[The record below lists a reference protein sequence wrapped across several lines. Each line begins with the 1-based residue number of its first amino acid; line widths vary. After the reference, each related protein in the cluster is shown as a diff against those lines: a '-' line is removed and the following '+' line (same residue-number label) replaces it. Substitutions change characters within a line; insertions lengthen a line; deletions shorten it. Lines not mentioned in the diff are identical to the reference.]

1 MARAKVSMQELI
13 RRRRRAAFVGRRD
26 ELRVFRENFELAPD
40 DDRHRFLFHVHGPAG
55 VGKTSLVREM
65 GQLAAERGAL
75 VAHVDDGVP
84 DLPEALGEIAAQ
96 YAQQGRALK
105 SLERALAAHRQR
117 LHEAVAAAARAP
129 EPDAPSAGSVA
140 LARAGV
146 VGLGMVP
153 FVGAFS
159 GVVDTERV
167 ALRAERLRARF
178 RTPEDARLALEPERA
193 LTPVLLDE
201 LAGAADAAPWLVLLL
216 DAYERTAPFLDR
228 WLHDVMTTDRYGDV
242 PANTVV
248 VTAGQR
254 PLDPDRW
261 EGAADFAAELPLR
274 PFTESEARGLLA
286 AKGVTEEPV
295 VAEVLRLSGR
305 LPVLVSTLAETGPT
319 APDDVGD
326 PSATAVE
333 RFLRGEQD
341 PARRA
346 AALDCAL
353 PRRLDEEIVRAA
365 VGGDGGGGGAS
376 GGGGSGRGG
385 SGGGGP
391 SGGGGGVGDSARGGV
406 DRGAAG
412 GGGVGDG
419 SAELY
424 AWLRAMPFVRP
435 DRRGTAR
442 YHDVVRAPM
451 LRLRRN
457 TAPALWSA
465 GHTRL
470 AELYARRRAALD
482 EELRDA
488 PGRPWMR
495 PEWRALRVDELYHS
509 LCAGPRAALPG
520 VLREGIE
527 ACRFD
532 TVVAREWARVVTD
545 AAEDTGA
552 DHLRVWSDDLRDAL
566 ADETLGAL
574 RVLELLLARAGLDD
588 ADRVAAHN
596 QHGLRL
602 FHLGRLDEALEDHER
617 ALAIDPGDPWGHHG
631 LAVTRRALGDFDAAL
646 RHLAAADEAAPGA
659 EWVARQRGETY
670 RRMGRPDEA
679 LPWLDRAH
687 AIDPREPLTLGSRG
701 QAKFVL
707 GRPREA
713 LDDLDRAL
721 DLWPDYPWALLRRAR
736 VRQALD
742 DLPGA
747 LADLDRAHQL
757 APDAPGAYSDRGDI
771 LRFAC
776 RHEEAIAAY
785 DTALALDP
793 DLTWAWGSRALSL
806 EALERVAEAVA
817 SLDEALRIDPGY
829 GWARE
834 QRDRMLGAETS
845 P

>member
-1 MARAKVSMQELI
+1 MARPKVSMQELI

-26 ELRVFRENFELAPD
+26 ELRLFRENFELLPE

-75 VAHVDDGVP
+75 VAYVDDTVP
-84 DLPEALGEIAAQ
+84 DLPEALGELAAHF
-96 YAQQGRALK
+96 AQQGRTMKALD
-105 SLERALAAHRQR
+105 RALAAHRQR
-117 LHEAVAAAARAP
+117 IHEAVAAATRAP
-129 EPDAPSAGSVA
+129 EPDGPSAGSLA

-153 FVGAFS
+153 VVGALS

-201 LAGAADAAPWLVLLL
+201 LAGAADTAPWLVLLL

-228 WLHDVMTTDRYGDV
+228 WLHDVMTTDRYGV
-242 PANTVV
+242 IPANTVV

-333 RFLRGEQD
+333 RFLKGEQD

-353 PRRLDEEIVRAA
+353 PRRLDEEIARAA
-365 VGGDGGGGGAS
+365 VGRDGDDRGDG
-376 GGGGSGRGG
+376 
-385 SGGGGP
+385 P
-391 SGGGGGVGDSARGGV
+391 
-406 DRGAAG
+406 
-412 GGGVGDG
+412 
-419 SAELY
+419 AELY
-424 AWLRAMPFVRP
+424 AWLRTMPFVRP

-470 AELYARRRAALD
+470 AELYARRRTALD

-495 PEWRALRVDELYHS
+495 AEWRVPRIDELYHS
-509 LCAGPRAALPG
+509 LCASPRAALPG

-532 TVVAREWARVVTD
+532 TAVAREWARAVTD

-574 RVLELLLARAGLDD
+574 RVLELLLARAGFDD

-596 QHGLRL
+596 EHGLRL
-602 FHLGRLDEALEDHER
+602 FHLGRLREALDDHER

-631 LAVTRRALGDFDAAL
+631 LAVTHRALGNSETAL

-707 GRPREA
+707 GRHREA
-713 LDDLDRAL
+713 LDDLDRAI

-747 LADLDRAHQL
+747 LADLDRAHEL
-757 APDAPGAYSDRGDI
+757 APDAPGAHSDRGDI

-776 RHEEAIAAY
+776 RHEEAVAAY
-785 DTALALDP
+785 DMALAMDRGH
-793 DLTWAWGSRALSL
+793 TWAWGSRALSL
-806 EALERVAEAVA
+806 EALGRVEEAVA
-817 SLDEALRIDPGY
+817 SLDEALRIDRQY

-834 QRDRMLGAETS
+834 QRQRMMGADTDAE
-845 P
+845 PV